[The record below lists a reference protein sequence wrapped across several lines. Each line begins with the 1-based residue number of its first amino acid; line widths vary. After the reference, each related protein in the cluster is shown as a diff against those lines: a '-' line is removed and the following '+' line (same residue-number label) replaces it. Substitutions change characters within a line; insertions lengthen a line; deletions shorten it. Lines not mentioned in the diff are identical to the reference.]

1 MMIDESPQ
9 TVQWLERLRAGEK
22 DALAVLF
29 DHYRPRLRNMVQL
42 RLDARVAARFDASD
56 VLQEVYL
63 DVAQQIGRY
72 IDRPQVSFYI
82 WLRGLTWERLLKLH
96 RSHLGTARRA
106 VVREQPLPAESSAA
120 LAGQLLAGGVSPSD
134 MMVRDELR
142 RRIQN
147 ALARLAP
154 EDREVILMR
163 DFEDM
168 SNNEV
173 AEALGLGPSG
183 VTMRYGRAMY
193 RLKEILVAEWPQG
206 ESQP

>member
-1 MMIDESPQ
+1 
-9 TVQWLERLRAGEK
+9 
-22 DALAVLF
+22 
-29 DHYRPRLRNMVQL
+29 
-42 RLDARVAARFDASD
+42 
-56 VLQEVYL
+56 
-63 DVAQQIGRY
+63 
-72 IDRPQVSFYI
+72 
-82 WLRGLTWERLLKLH
+82 
-96 RSHLGTARRA
+96 
-106 VVREQPLPAESSAA
+106 
-120 LAGQLLAGGVSPSD
+120 